1 MAVNLYVLIS
11 GFFLITQKFKL
22 SKLVHIYLEVVFYA
36 LLWYIYALTFGLESF
51 SFLTFLFNIICPF
64 SSEQY
69 WFISAYI
76 VMYLL
81 SPLLN
86 FLILKMNKHQHLTA
100 CLLLL
105 FLFSFWVDIYP
116 VRNQNIFNLSN
127 GYSFHWFIVLY
138 FIAAYLRLHIDLNKW
153 KHTVI
158 FSIFAYIIISV
169 LSISTNL
176 FNSVFPLVSLWQG
189 HFNRYNSILMV
200 LLSVLVFVTFLKIK
214 ISNKIYQRII
224 AVLSPLTLGVYL
236 IHVNRYGVDFIWHTI
251 IHTERFPDSF
261 LLLPL
266 IILFAS
272 LVLFVC
278 FFIDLIRYTIF
289 QIFEK
294 SSFYIYAIHK
304 LDKFINALLEKLS
317 NYLESKI

>member
-1 MAVNLYVLIS
+1 MVIIINNYTNELQAKSKRVFSIDLLRILAMWLIICNHILVHGGVFEQTNSVYYYCLFLLWNLSIMAVNLYVLIS

-176 FNSVFPLVSLWQG
+176 FNSVFPLVS
-189 HFNRYNSILMV
+189 
-200 LLSVLVFVTFLKIK
+200 
-214 ISNKIYQRII
+214 
-224 AVLSPLTLGVYL
+224 
-236 IHVNRYGVDFIWHTI
+236 DFIT
-251 IHTERFPDSF
+251 
-261 LLLPL
+261 
-266 IILFAS
+266 
-272 LVLFVC
+272 
-278 FFIDLIRYTIF
+278 
-289 QIFEK
+289 
-294 SSFYIYAIHK
+294 
-304 LDKFINALLEKLS
+304 
-317 NYLESKI
+317 